1 MQTGIRVDA
10 RLGTG
15 GITPDALQAWKTGQV
30 LKAMVVTGTPPEAGG
45 GRAVL
50 RIGSNEYAVRSQTP
64 LQAGDTLQLQVKR
77 TQPEP
82 VLQRLA
88 TAVQAPPA
96 TDRQIATQQ
105 ALSSL
110 EQSVR
115 ALLTQQGKLST
126 ALQTLTTK
134 LPQLSAQSAQRLQ
147 SLLTALPTPQK
158 LSQADGLRNALAT
171 SGNHLEATLQQ
182 ARPPPA
188 ADLKLQ
194 LMQTLGGL
202 SPADARSVGGD
213 LAGMTA
219 RISLNQLHSTQ
230 TAAAGTHLFV
240 ELPVRTA
247 QGFQEVR
254 LEIES
259 DSGRPREGSD
269 MPPDWSVRLQ
279 LDLPGLGPL
288 EARVAS
294 VGGSVSARF
303 WAEQE
308 TTAHRIE
315 SALPE
320 LAAAWRDQGL
330 QPGALHAYHGQ
341 APAPAGGLPDTAS
354 GLVDTRA

>member
-15 GITPDALQAWKTGQV
+15 GVSPNALQAWKTGQV

-82 VLQRLA
+82 VLQRLS
-88 TAVQAPPA
+88 TTPQAPESG
-96 TDRQIATQQ
+96 RQSTARQ
-105 ALSSL
+105 AVNSL

-115 ALLTQQGKLST
+115 TLLTQQGKLSS
-126 ALQTLTTK
+126 ALQTLTAK
-134 LPQLSAQSAQRLQ
+134 LPQLGSQSAQRLEN
-147 SLLTALPTPQK
+147 LLATLPTPQK
-158 LSQADGLRNALAT
+158 LSQAEGLRSSLST
-171 SGNHLEATLQQ
+171 SGNHLEANLQQ
-182 ARPPPA
+182 GRPPA
-188 ADLKLQ
+188 SADLKLQ
-194 LMQTLGGL
+194 LMQTIAGL
-202 SPADARSVGGD
+202 SPADARTVRSD
-213 LAGMTA
+213 LEGMTA

-230 TAAAGTHLFV
+230 TAGTGTHLFV

-254 LEIES
+254 LEIDADTGSRHEES
-259 DSGRPREGSD
+259 DI
-269 MPPDWSVRLQ
+269 PPDWSVRLQ

-303 WAEQE
+303 WAEQQA
-308 TTAHRIE
+308 TTRRIE
-315 SALPE
+315 NALPE

-330 QPGALHAYHGQ
+330 QPGALHAYHGN
-341 APAPAGGLPDTAS
+341 APAPPQNLSDMDS
-354 GLVDTRA
+354 SLVDTRA